1 MIELANPAN
10 PKNQPATMT
19 KILVWDI
26 PARLIHWA
34 FAASLG
40 AALAISLLVDKEQ
53 PLFQLHMLL
62 GIVGV
67 FLLAVRIVLG
77 LVGSRY
83 SRFASFPVHPREL
96 AGYLISA
103 IVSKTKLYAGN
114 NPGSA
119 LAAMLVFLLI
129 PALFITGIG
138 YGGES
143 LEELHEVLA
152 WALLAVIVMHLM
164 GLAWH
169 TLRHRENI
177 SLAMVTGKKSGLSE
191 NAIGS
196 AHAVS
201 GMIILI
207 VSALWILALFADHNE
222 QARTVKLT
230 DLGVSLS
237 LGEKE
242 SGESKQKRDRAD
254 D

>member
-1 MIELANPAN
+1 
-10 PKNQPATMT
+10 MT

-26 PARLIHWA
+26 PARLLHWA
-34 FAASLG
+34 FAASLM
-40 AALAISLLVDKEQ
+40 AALAISLLVDKER
-53 PLFQLHMLL
+53 PIFQLHMVL
-62 GIVGV
+62 GIVAV
-67 FLLAVRIVLG
+67 FLLAERIVLG

-83 SRFASFPVHPREL
+83 ARFASFPVHPREL
-96 AGYLISA
+96 ARYLTSA
-103 IVSKTKLYAGN
+103 VVSKTKLYAGN

-119 LAAMLVFLLI
+119 MAAVLMFLLV
-129 PALFITGIG
+129 PALFISGIG

-143 LEELHEVLA
+143 MEELHEVLA

-177 SLAMVTGKKSGLSE
+177 SLAMVTGKKTGLPE

-196 AHAVS
+196 AHAVW

-207 VSALWILALFADHNE
+207 VAGLWITALFAGYNE
-222 QARTVKLT
+222 QAKAVKLPG
-230 DLGVSLS
+230 LGVSLS

-242 SGESKQKRDRAD
+242 SGEGKQKRDRD
-254 D
+254 ND

>member
-1 MIELANPAN
+1 
-10 PKNQPATMT
+10 MT

-40 AALAISLLVDKEQ
+40 AALAISLLVDKER
-53 PLFQLHMLL
+53 PFFQLHMLL
-62 GIVGV
+62 GIVAV

-96 AGYLISA
+96 ASYLTSA
-103 IVSKTKLYAGN
+103 VVSKTKLYAGN

-119 LAAMLVFLLI
+119 MAAVLMFLLI
-129 PALFITGIG
+129 PALFISGIG

-143 LEELHEVLA
+143 MEELHEVLS
-152 WALLAVIVMHLM
+152 WTLLAIIVMHLL

-177 SLAMVTGKKSGLSE
+177 SLAMVTGRKSGLPE

-196 AHAVS
+196 AHAFW
-201 GMIILI
+201 GMVILI
-207 VSALWILALFADHNE
+207 VSGI
-222 QARTVKLT
+222 
-230 DLGVSLS
+230 G
-237 LGEKE
+237 
-242 SGESKQKRDRAD
+242 
-254 D
+254 

>member
-1 MIELANPAN
+1 
-10 PKNQPATMT
+10 MT

-26 PARLIHWA
+26 PARLLHWA
-34 FAASLG
+34 FAASLM
-40 AALAISLLVDKEQ
+40 AALAISLLVDKER
-53 PLFQLHMLL
+53 PIFQLHMVL
-62 GIVGV
+62 GIVAV
-67 FLLAVRIVLG
+67 FLLAERIVLG

-96 AGYLISA
+96 ARYLTSA
-103 IVSKTKLYAGN
+103 VISKTKLYAGN

-119 LAAMLVFLLI
+119 MAAVLMFLLV
-129 PALFITGIG
+129 PALFISGIG

-177 SLAMVTGKKSGLSE
+177 SLAMVTGKKTGLPE

-196 AHAVS
+196 AHAVW

-207 VSALWILALFADHNE
+207 VAGLWITALFAGYNE
-222 QARTVKLT
+222 QAKAVKLPG
-230 DLGVSLS
+230 LGVSLS

-242 SGESKQKRDRAD
+242 SGGGKPKHNRDHD
-254 D
+254 

>member
-1 MIELANPAN
+1 
-10 PKNQPATMT
+10 MT

-26 PARLIHWA
+26 PARLLHWA
-34 FAASLG
+34 FAASLM
-40 AALAISLLVDKEQ
+40 AALAISLLVDKER
-53 PLFQLHMLL
+53 PIFQLHMVL
-62 GIVGV
+62 GIVAV
-67 FLLAVRIVLG
+67 FLLAERIVLG

-96 AGYLISA
+96 ARYLTSA
-103 IVSKTKLYAGN
+103 VISKTKLYAGN

-119 LAAMLVFLLI
+119 MAAVLMFLLV
-129 PALFITGIG
+129 PALFISGIG

-177 SLAMVTGKKSGLSE
+177 SLAMVTGKKTGLPE

-196 AHAVS
+196 AHAVW

-207 VSALWILALFADHNE
+207 VVGLWITALFAGYNE
-222 QARTVKLT
+222 QAKAVTLPG
-230 DLGVSLS
+230 LGVWLS

-242 SGESKQKRDRAD
+242 SGEGKKKRDRD
-254 D
+254 DD

>member
-1 MIELANPAN
+1 
-10 PKNQPATMT
+10 MT

-26 PARLIHWA
+26 PARLLHWA

-40 AALAISLLVDKEQ
+40 AALAISLLVDKER

-62 GIVGV
+62 GIVAV
-67 FLLAVRIVLG
+67 FLLVVRIVLG
-77 LVGSRY
+77 LIGSRY

-96 AGYLISA
+96 ASYLTSA
-103 IVSKTKLYAGN
+103 VVSKTKLYAGN

-119 LAAMLVFLLI
+119 MAAVLMFLLV
-129 PALFITGIG
+129 PALFISGIG

-143 LEELHEVLA
+143 MEELHEVLA

-177 SLAMVTGKKSGLSE
+177 SLAMVTGKKTGLPE

-196 AHAVS
+196 AHAVW

-207 VSALWILALFADHNE
+207 VSGLWIAALFAGHNE
-222 QARTVKLT
+222 QATTVKLPG
-230 DLGVSLS
+230 LGVSLS

-242 SGESKQKRDRAD
+242 SGEGKQKRDRD
-254 D
+254 DD